1 MNVTANGIRMHYAL
15 EGPAGAPVVT
25 LSHSLAARLE
35 MWEPQVK
42 ALAGRWRVLRY
53 DTRGHGGSDAPAG
66 PYTLDELAADA
77 RAPLGAL
84 GIPTTHWGGPSVGAI
99 KLPTLV
105 IVGEEDPGTPVAAAR
120 VLHERIKGS
129 ELVVLKSAS
138 HLSNLEQ
145 PDLFSGALTDFLPR
159 VR

>member
-53 DTRGHGGSDAPAG
+53 DTRGPGGSAAPAG
-66 PYTLDELAADA
+66 PYTLAALAEGA
-77 RAPLGAL
+77 RALLGLL
-84 GIPTTHWGGPSVGAI
+84 GLSTTPWVGGSVGGTIAQT
-99 KLPTLV
+99 LPL
-105 IVGEEDPGTPVAAAR
+105 EAPSR
-120 VLHERIKGS
+120 
-129 ELVVLKSAS
+129 SAS
-138 HLSNLEQ
+138 L
-145 PDLFSGALTDFLPR
+145 LPCDP
-159 VR
+159 